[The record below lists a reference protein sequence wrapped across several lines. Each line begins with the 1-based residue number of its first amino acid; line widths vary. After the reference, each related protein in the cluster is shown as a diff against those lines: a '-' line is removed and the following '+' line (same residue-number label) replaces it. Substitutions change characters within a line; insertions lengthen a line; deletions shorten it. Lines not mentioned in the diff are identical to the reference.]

1 MSNLP
6 PSGEIPRG
14 AIRFNTDSNK
24 PELWDGSQW
33 AEFQLST
40 PNLGRSVDT
49 QPGARGI
56 LAGGYVAPTNTD
68 KTSYINISSAGDS
81 QDFGDLAK
89 ALRYQAGC
97 SSSTRGITFAGYA
110 TPGNTYESAIY
121 KTTIASTGSHASF
134 GDVLIGGTAAGPLG
148 HGSFSNQTRAF
159 MFSGTAPNNGGQ
171 LPTMKYVTIASEG
184 NTVDFGDMTYNYR
197 YGSATGSKTRAMP
210 MGGYGSSSAQNTI
223 NVITMSTTG
232 DAQDF
237 GDLSETMSDCMGT
250 TTNGIRSVIHT
261 RNAGYTDVALDS
273 YSPISGGT
281 TISFGNLSFA
291 RQFSPMN
298 SCLSSPT
305 RGVFPGGTV
314 SPGAAT
320 SGVIDYVEFA
330 TEGNAVDFGDMHTA
344 ASSGSYFSNAHG
356 GL

>member
-56 LAGGYVAPTNTD
+56 LAGGYVAPANTA

-81 QDFGDLAK
+81 QDFGDLSVAI
-89 ALRYQAGC
+89 RYQAGC
-97 SSSTRGITFAGYA
+97 SSSTRGLTFGGYSSSGQSTIT
-110 TPGNTYESAIY
+110 
-121 KTTIASTGSHASF
+121 KTTIASTGSHATF
-134 GDVLIGGTAAGPLG
+134 GNIVYNGSNTGFYG
-148 HGSFSNQTRAF
+148 HACFSNQTRAIK
-159 MFSGTAPNNGGQ
+159 FSGNTGSAQPVQMN
-171 LPTMKYVTIASEG
+171 YVTIASDG
-184 NTVDFGDMTYNYR
+184 NTSVFGDMTYNYR

-210 MGGYGSSSAQNTI
+210 MGGYDGSGASNVI

-237 GDLSETMSDCMGT
+237 GDLSETMSDGMGT
-250 TTNGIRSVIHT
+250 TTNGTRSLVHT
-261 RNAGYTDVALDS
+261 RNAGFTDVALDS

-305 RGVFPGGTV
+305 RGVFPGGM
-314 SPGAAT
+314 SGPAAT

-344 ASSGSYFSNAHG
+344 ASSGSYFSSAHG

>member
-1 MSNLP
+1 MS
-6 PSGEIPRG
+6 EIPRG

-89 ALRYQAGC
+89 ALIYQAGC

-159 MFSGTAPNNGGQ
+159 MFSGTAPSNGGQ

-330 TEGNAVDFGDMHTA
+330 TEGNAVDFGDMHT
-344 ASSGSYFSNAHG
+344 SSGAGSYFSSAHG

>member
-1 MSNLP
+1 MSD
-6 PSGEIPRG
+6 IPRG

-49 QPGARGI
+49 QPGARGV
-56 LAGGYVAPTNTD
+56 LAGGYAHPTNTA

-110 TPGNTYESAIY
+110 SPGNTYESAIY

-134 GDVLIGGTAAGPLG
+134 GDVLIGGSAAGPLG

-159 MFSGTAPNNGGQ
+159 MFSGLNPSSGQ
-171 LPTMKYVTIASEG
+171 LPTIKYVTIASEG

-210 MGGYGSSSAQNTI
+210 MGGYDGSGVSNVI

-237 GDLSETMSDCMGT
+237 GDLHETMSDGVGT
-250 TTNGIRSVIHT
+250 TTNGTRSIVHT
-261 RNAGYTDVALDS
+261 RSSGFTDVGLDS

-281 TISFGNLSFA
+281 TISFGNLSVA
-291 RQFSPMN
+291 RVYSPMN

-305 RGVFPGGTV
+305 RGVFPGGMTGPASV
-314 SPGAAT
+314 SGA
-320 SGVIDYVEFA
+320 IDYVEFA

-344 ASSGSYFSNAHG
+344 NSSGSYFSSAHG

>member
-1 MSNLP
+1 MS
-6 PSGEIPRG
+6 EIPAG
-14 AIRFNTDSNK
+14 AMRFNSDSQKLEYWN
-24 PELWDGSQW
+24 GSAW
-33 AEFQLST
+33 FQVHTAT
-40 PNLGRSVDT
+40 PNMATAGDR
-49 QPGARGI
+49 QPGARGV
-56 LAGGYVAPTNTD
+56 LAGGYVAPANTD
-68 KTSYINISSAGDS
+68 KTSYINISSTGDAK
-81 QDFGDLAK
+81 DFGDLSLAI
-89 ALRYQAGC
+89 RYQAGC
-97 SSSTRGITFAGYA
+97 SSSTRGITFAGYSNSYQS
-110 TPGNTYESAIY
+110 TIT
-121 KTTIASTGSHASF
+121 KTTIASTGSHATF

-159 MFSGTAPNNGGQ
+159 MFSGTAPNHGGQ

-210 MGGYGSSSAQNTI
+210 MGGYANPSAQSTI

-237 GDLSETMSDCMGT
+237 GNLHENMSDGLGT
-250 TTNGIRSVIHT
+250 TTNGIRSVLHT
-261 RNAGYTDVALDS
+261 ASSGYTDVGLDL

-281 TISFGNLSFA
+281 TISFGDLSFA
-291 RQFSPMN
+291 RMFSPMN

-314 SPGAAT
+314 NPGAAT
-320 SGVIDYVEFA
+320 SNVIDYVEFA
-330 TEGNAVDFGDMHTA
+330 SEGNAVDFGDMHTA
-344 ASSGSYFSNAHG
+344 SGAGSYFSSAHG

>member
-40 PNLGRSVDT
+40 PNLGTSADK

-56 LAGGYVAPTNTD
+56 LAGGYVAPANTA
-68 KTSYINISSAGDS
+68 KTSYINISSAGNS
-81 QDFGDLAK
+81 LDFGDLSLAI
-89 ALRYQAGC
+89 RYGAGC
-97 SSSTRGITFAGYA
+97 SSSTRGITFAGYSNSYQS
-110 TPGNTYESAIY
+110 TIT
-121 KTTIASTGSHASF
+121 KTTIASTGSHATF
-134 GDVLIGGTAAGPLG
+134 GNVQVSGTNTGFLG
-148 HGSFSNQTRAF
+148 QGSFSNQTRAI
-159 MFSGTAPNNGGQ
+159 MFSGISPSSGQ
-171 LPTMKYVTIASEG
+171 LPTIRYVTIASEG

-210 MGGYGSSSAQNTI
+210 MGGYQSTAVNTI

-237 GDLSETMSDCMGT
+237 GDLSEYMSDGLGT

-261 RNAGYTDVALDS
+261 RHSGYTDVALDS

-281 TISFGNLSFA
+281 TIPFGDLSFA
-291 RQFSPMN
+291 RVYAPMN

-305 RGVFPGGTV
+305 RGIFPGGTV
-314 SPGAAT
+314 NPGSST

-344 ASSGSYFSNAHG
+344 SGAGSYFSSAHG

>member
-1 MSNLP
+1 MS
-6 PSGEIPRG
+6 EIPRG

-49 QPGARGI
+49 QPGARGV
-56 LAGGYVAPTNTD
+56 LAGGYAYPANTA

-81 QDFGDLAK
+81 QDFGDLSLAI
-89 ALRYQAGC
+89 RYQAGC
-97 SSSTRGITFAGYA
+97 SSSTRGITFSGYSNSYQS
-110 TPGNTYESAIY
+110 TIT
-121 KTTIASTGSHASF
+121 KTTIASTGSHATF
-134 GDVLIGGTAAGPLG
+134 GDVLIGGSAVGILG

-159 MFSGTAPNNGGQ
+159 MFSGSNPSSQ
-171 LPTMKYVTIASEG
+171 LPTIKYVTIASEG

-210 MGGYGSSSAQNTI
+210 MGGYDGSGNSNVI

-237 GDLSETMSDCMGT
+237 GDLHETMSDGVGT
-250 TTNGIRSVIHT
+250 TTNGTRSIVHT
-261 RNAGYTDVALDS
+261 RSSGFTDVALDS

-281 TISFGNLSFA
+281 TISFGNLSVA
-291 RQFSPMN
+291 RVYSPMN

-305 RGVFPGGTV
+305 RGVFPGGMNGPASV
-314 SPGAAT
+314 

-344 ASSGSYFSNAHG
+344 NSSGSYFSSAHG